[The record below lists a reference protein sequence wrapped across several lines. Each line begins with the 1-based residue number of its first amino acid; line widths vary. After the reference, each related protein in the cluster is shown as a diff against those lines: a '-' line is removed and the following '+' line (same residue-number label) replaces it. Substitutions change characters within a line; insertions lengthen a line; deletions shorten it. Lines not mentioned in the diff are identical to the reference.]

1 MLLPIALPTGSLIRN
16 PLDDETVRG
25 RYCDG
30 AYVQTGLPDDGAA
43 YDAWLAGHDR
53 IVALNALQGFFGKI
67 EANHTRK
74 DIINLLKAD
83 ISVLETG
90 RQK

>member
-1 MLLPIALPTGSLIRN
+1 MLLPIALPAGSLVRN
-16 PLDDETVRG
+16 SLDNETVRG

-30 AYVQTGLPDDGAA
+30 AYVQTGLPDDGSD
-43 YDAWLAGHDR
+43 YDAWLAEHDR
-53 IVALNALQGFFGKI
+53 IVTLNALHGLSGKI
-67 EANHTRK
+67 ETNHTRK

-83 ISVLETG
+83 ISALETG